1 MDSRRSRDPQCVSFS
16 AASLSSCDT
25 SRGFSCYQFFIDFAP
40 MSDQFFTFAE
50 LLASL
55 RICHACSSIIFQL
68 VSPARVP
75 VALGAWVTSCACWI
89 AVGLATL
96 CASLSA
102 LQLRRTANLLPIH
115 FTDFLRDPRCE
126 SSSAEAQFLLEF
138 RHRADHP
145 SCSIRPKFPRN
156 LMLLEILI
164 RPAAAIYFSRSSTLL
179 HPPLFLDSFCSPD
192 HFSFKMLPLLG
203 FSRI

>member
-1 MDSRRSRDPQCVSFS
+1 MELGAYILLRLLDSRRSRDPQCVSFS

-25 SRGFSCYQFFIDFAP
+25 SRGFFLLQFFIDFAP

-55 RICHACSSIIFQL
+55 RICHVCSSIIFQL

-102 LQLRRTANLLPIH
+102 LQLRRTANLLLIH

-126 SSSAEAQFLLEF
+126 SSSAEAQFLHEF
-138 RHRADHP
+138 RHRTDHL
-145 SCSIRPKFPRN
+145 S
-156 LMLLEILI
+156 
-164 RPAAAIYFSRSSTLL
+164 LL
-179 HPPLFLDSFCSPD
+179 HPPEVPAVLDATRHLDTSSCCYLLQPDLNFASPA
-192 HFSFKMLPLLG
+192 G
-203 FSRI
+203 FSRLLLLA